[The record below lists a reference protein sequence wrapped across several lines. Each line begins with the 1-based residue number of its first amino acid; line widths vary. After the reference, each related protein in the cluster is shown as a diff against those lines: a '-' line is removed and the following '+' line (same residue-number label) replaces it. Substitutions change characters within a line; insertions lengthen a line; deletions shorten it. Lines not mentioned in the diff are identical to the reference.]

1 MPMFVEI
8 FLMLCIIAQP
18 QVCSAVQPLI
28 EHPAESATMDHNSTI
43 FSLINYAGSCN
54 AFKDLKSEPK
64 FRQLEEYCERPLP
77 GTPRGNGFVSYEIV
91 LCMVLYDAVQH
102 VCKTGHEESTKDI
115 QNFSGGFSCDT
126 MIKQVPEA
134 FDKSTK
140 QWVVLFKEKLANITD
155 CDRACIQDKTI
166 SPVCEYIWK
175 ANTLT
180 YQAQMS
186 SSVSAGMSPTE
197 NPQVNSEGH
206 GKTNK
211 KMTNRNKPLEAKASD
226 LPSSADQGLSILI
239 DGSQNKEQVD
249 HKMTPTNKSAVHK
262 VADLAEA
269 NGNSTQSGSAND
281 VKNNVE
287 EEAHTKDGNV
297 QNNFTKQAQATVN
310 TQHNDAKKQT
320 YTAGSNTQNNS
331 NKQAH
336 GANSSV
342 QNITKKQEHATKNNN
357 HSAEETSHSATVS
370 LSVKHNDSTG
380 KSISSDSKSNTAL
393 QPENKS
399 SVGVYTPSPDMEN
412 QNDHNDD
419 FGMPT
424 NENTDKDED
433 KDVTG
438 NIPSGDEDQEEDVI
452 NLDHQEEQ
460 SNQITKQTE
469 THQKEPETMSTAQF
483 NQLGD
488 AADSHFYAYFMT
500 MVVICIIGYLVFHN
514 KQKILALALE
524 GRSRR
529 GTRRRPNTSAYR
541 KLDSNLEEAV
551 TSTGSTSVTHVIY

>member
-8 FLMLCIIAQP
+8 FLMCIIAQP
-18 QVCSAVQPLI
+18 QVFSQVQPLKVNS
-28 EHPAESATMDHNSTI
+28 AESATMDHHSTI
-43 FSLINYAGSCN
+43 FSRIKDAGSCN
-54 AFKDLKSEPK
+54 AFKDFKSEPK

-77 GTPRGNGFVSYEIV
+77 STPRGNGFVSYEIV
-91 LCMVLYDAVQH
+91 LCMVLYDAAQH
-102 VCKTGHEESTKDI
+102 VCKAGHQESTKDI
-115 QNFSGGFSCDT
+115 QNFSDDFSCDT
-126 MIKQVPEA
+126 MIKQVPDA
-134 FDKSTK
+134 FDESTK
-140 QWVVLFKEKLANITD
+140 QWLVLFKEKLANITD

-175 ANTLT
+175 ANTLI
-180 YQAQMS
+180 YPAQMS
-186 SSVSAGMSPTE
+186 SSFSADMSPTE
-197 NPQVNSEGH
+197 NPQVNQKGN

-211 KMTNRNKPLEAKASD
+211 KMTSRNKPVEAKASD
-226 LPSSADQGLSILI
+226 LSSSADPGHSVRN
-239 DGSQNKEQVD
+239 DGSQNTEQVE
-249 HKMTPTNKSAVHK
+249 HKTSTYKPAVYK
-262 VADLAEA
+262 VADHAEA
-269 NGNSTQSGSAND
+269 NGNSTQSGSANYL
-281 VKNNVE
+281 KNNVE

-297 QNNFTKQAQATVN
+297 QNNFTKQAQAAVN
-310 TQHNDAKKQT
+310 TGHNDAKKQT
-320 YTAGSNTQNNS
+320 YTAGSNTQNNI

-342 QNITKKQEHATKNNN
+342 QNITKKQEHATNNSN
-357 HSAEETSHSATVS
+357 HSAEVTSHSDTVS
-370 LSVKHNDSTG
+370 LPVKHNDSTG

-399 SVGVYTPSPDMEN
+399 SVSVYTSSPDMGN
-412 QNDHNDD
+412 QNDDDD
-419 FGMPT
+419 FVMPT
-424 NENTDKDED
+424 NENPDKDED
-433 KDVTG
+433 KDVAD
-438 NIPSGDEDQEEDVI
+438 NIQSGDQDQEEDRI
-452 NLDHQEEQ
+452 NSEHQEEQ
-460 SNQITKQTE
+460 SNQIPKQTE
-469 THQKEPETMSTAQF
+469 THQKEAATMSTAQF